1 MVWWHHLVHT
11 PCEIQNLSVVSHSQD
26 FPEAPPLPAA
36 RHWPWHFQPKP
47 QPILPYPSVRHS
59 LKVLPKSSSQ
69 LQLRKSENLLNLGND
84 AVLLTTFDSFNF
96 CLKIQTPSFQ
106 DQSRRWLSSSGQS
119 KPPPESAER
128 TRPRKAAAGGQLR
141 PRLLGSKNVKGK
153 FSVLEMYARAQIT
166 SI

>member
-1 MVWWHHLVHT
+1 MYRVIYVKLYRIFLCNYASICRWYDGIISCTHR
-11 PCEIQNLSVVSHSQD
+11 CEIQNLSVVSHSQD

-69 LQLRKSENLLNLGND
+69 LQLRKSKNLLNLGND
-84 AVLLTTFDSFNF
+84 AILLTTFDSFNF

-106 DQSRRWLSSSGQS
+106 DQSQR
-119 KPPPESAER
+119 
-128 TRPRKAAAGGQLR
+128 
-141 PRLLGSKNVKGK
+141 
-153 FSVLEMYARAQIT
+153 
-166 SI
+166 